1 MQRHCCYGE
10 KALVAH
16 ILSLQC
22 ASSSLRVV
30 KKNAQMLTLV
40 NIHILNYAAHPYYH
54 ISATVL
60 NAISIML
67 QAQLGQTSIKTY
79 SELMYLKDQLL
90 TQHH

>member
-1 MQRHCCYGE
+1 MGK

-16 ILSLQC
+16 ILTLKC

-30 KKNAQMLTLV
+30 IKDAQRV

-54 ISATVL
+54 ISVTVL